1 MHVSNL
7 CKKATNKLHAL
18 ARVSHYM
25 SIDKKRVIMKAFI
38 ESQFGYCPL
47 VWMFCSR
54 TMNARIN
61 RIHIRALR
69 IVYNDFMNTFDELLT
84 KDKSFTIHHR
94 NIQTLV
100 IEIYKV
106 INNMSPEI
114 MKEIFVLKSN
124 CMYNTGELFVTH
136 NVPTEHYGKATSSY
150 LGPKIWNIIPNEIK
164 SAATLIV
171 FKQKIRS
178 WKPDKCPC
186 KLCKTYIAGVG
197 IID

>member
-1 MHVSNL
+1 MG
-7 CKKATNKLHAL
+7 
-18 ARVSHYM
+18 
-25 SIDKKRVIMKAFI
+25 IDKKRVIMKAFI

-61 RIHIRALR
+61 RIHVRPLR
-69 IVYNDFMNTFDELLT
+69 IVYNNYASSFDELLA

-94 NIQTLV
+94 NIRTLA

-106 INNMSPEI
+106 VNNISPEI

-124 CMYNTGELFVTH
+124 CIYNTREIFVAH
-136 NVPTEHYGKATSSY
+136 NVRTEHYGKATLSY

-164 SAATLIV
+164 SDATLIV
-171 FKQKIRS
+171 FKQKIRR
-178 WKPDKCPC
+178 WIPDKCPC
-186 KLCKTYIAGVG
+186 KLCKRYIAGVG
-197 IID
+197 LID